1 MKSFF
6 LIILLTVCLSCS
18 VNQSKTNTSDIL
30 SNDSDEVTTQF
41 NESDMIIDKLDD
53 FSLMSATGQIV
64 NKSEMMNEGPFFLFS
79 TSEY

>member
-41 NESDMIIDKLDD
+41 NESDMIIDKIDD

>member
-64 NKSEMMNEGPFFLFS
+64 NKSEMMNGGPFFLFS